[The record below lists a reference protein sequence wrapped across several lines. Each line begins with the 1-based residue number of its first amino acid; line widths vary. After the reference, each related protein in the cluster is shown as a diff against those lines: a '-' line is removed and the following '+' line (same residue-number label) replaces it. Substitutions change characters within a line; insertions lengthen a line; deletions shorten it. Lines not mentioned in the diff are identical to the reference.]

1 MAFDLHLLA
10 LLAHQSVSVV
20 GQDTALAVAA
30 LSAPV
35 AWGVPP
41 LDFVIGRTLTGR
53 LTLLNIE
60 RTS

>member
-10 LLAHQSVSVV
+10 SLARRSVSVV
-20 GQDTALAVAA
+20 GQDAALAVATLLA
-30 LSAPV
+30 LV

-41 LDFVIGRTLTGR
+41 LDFVIGHTLTGHP
-53 LTLLNIE
+53 TLLNVE